1 MTTSGL
7 RWLSALGVA
16 ATLMVATP
24 AISQVA
30 NPPAAGT
37 PVALPQGGQAE
48 ASAVVERLQVGLIAA
63 MKTAAGTAFEARVKA
78 LDPLIRSTFNLPL
91 MARTSVGPFW
101 DRMSE
106 AQRSQFVDV
115 FSRLSVAHYADRFK
129 GFGGEKF
136 ELLGA
141 QDGPRDSVLIETRLL
156 VPDGDNVAL
165 NYLARPSDAGKWQ
178 IVDVFVDGSISELA
192 VRRSEYT
199 SILRGQGADGLIETL
214 ERKINQLARD
224 SAA

>member
-1 MTTSGL
+1 MTTFGL
-7 RWLSALGVA
+7 RWLSAVGLATGLIVA
-16 ATLMVATP
+16 SPVA
-24 AISQVA
+24 SQPA
-30 NPPAAGT
+30 NPPVTGT
-37 PVALPQGGQAE
+37 PVALPQGGHAE
-48 ASAVVERLQVGLIAA
+48 AGAVVERLQEGLVGV
-63 MKTAAGTAFEARVKA
+63 MKMATGTGFEARVKA
-78 LDPLIRSTFNLPL
+78 LDPLIRGAFNLPL

-106 AQRSQFVDV
+106 AQRTQFVNV

-165 NYLARPSDAGKWQ
+165 NYLARPADAGKWQ

-199 SILRGQGADGLIETL
+199 SILRGQGVDGLIETL